1 MYGAS
6 GWKSQRH
13 SSFNDISFF
22 PNFFFVTAD
31 NKTGRSAEGKGV
43 MDSIADKVERCTSIH
58 LSSPVT
64 HVRVYQEEKEE
75 EGDAVLFT

>member
-1 MYGAS
+1 
-6 GWKSQRH
+6 
-13 SSFNDISFF
+13 
-22 PNFFFVTAD
+22 
-31 NKTGRSAEGKGV
+31 

-64 HVRVYQEEKEE
+64 HVRVYQKEKEE